1 MSTPELVRHPNEK
14 RFEEFFVRDSYVA
27 LKNHLYN
34 YRERQRVI
42 GRRLAQAPR
51 GLVLEV
57 GSGLSPIVTGRDDVI
72 YSELSHRA
80 LLELR
85 RIQKRG
91 RFVVADGTKLP
102 FADGVIAQVVCSEV
116 LEHVENDQVAIAE
129 LGRVLQPGGT
139 AYITVP
145 HKRAYYGID
154 DRYVRHFRR
163 YEISE
168 MQQKIERGG
177 LHLGRMQKVLGPV
190 EKVTMW
196 TVVLMVSTFEKLTG
210 RGQNSASAG
219 GSASGKAISRAIEP
233 LFKWFNR
240 AYGLIARADAAVMPR
255 SWAAVILFEADK
267 PKPSGN

>member
-1 MSTPELVRHPNEK
+1 MSTAEVVRHPDEH

-34 YRERQRVI
+34 YRERKRVI
-42 GRRLAQAPR
+42 GQRLDQQPR

-57 GSGLSPIVTGRDDVI
+57 GSGLSPIVTERDDVI

-85 RIQKRG
+85 RLQPRG

-102 FADGVIAQVVCSEV
+102 FAEGVIAQVVCSEV
-116 LEHVENDQVAIAE
+116 LEHVENDHVAIAE
-129 LGRVLQPGGT
+129 LGRVLKPGGT

-168 MQQKIERGG
+168 MQEKIERGG
-177 LHLGRMQKVLGPV
+177 LRLGRLQKVLGPI

-196 TVVLMVSTFEKLTG
+196 SVVVMVSTFERITG
-210 RGQNSASAG
+210 RDQNSAS
-219 GSASGKAISRAIEP
+219 SGFGKSFSRAIEP

-240 AYGLIARADAAVMPR
+240 VYGLIARADAAVMPR
-255 SWAAVILFEADK
+255 SLAAVILFEAEK
-267 PKPSGN
+267 PAAGKK

>member
-1 MSTPELVRHPNEK
+1 MTTPELVRHPNEE

-34 YRERQRVI
+34 YRERKRAI
-42 GRRLAQAPR
+42 GRRLAGAPR

-57 GSGLSPIVTGRDDVI
+57 GSGLSPIVTDRDDVI

-80 LLELR
+80 LQELR
-85 RIQKRG
+85 RVQKRG

-102 FADGVIAQVVCSEV
+102 FADGTIAQVVCSEV
-116 LEHVENDQVAIAE
+116 LEHVENDQGAISE
-129 LGRVLQPGGT
+129 LGRVLKPGGT

-145 HKRAYYGID
+145 HKRAYYGVD

-177 LHLGRMQKVLGPV
+177 LRLGRMQKVLGPV

-196 TVVLMVSTFEKLTG
+196 TVVVVVSAFERLTG
-210 RGQNSASAG
+210 RNQNNAAPG
-219 GSASGKAISRAIEP
+219 ESASGKSISRAIGP
-233 LFKWFNR
+233 VFKYFNR

-255 SWAAVILFEADK
+255 SLAAVILFEAEK
-267 PKPSGN
+267 PGPGGK